1 MMGGTVRFKSFH
13 IESHLWK
20 TSAFEV
26 VELFRQTA
34 RTRGL
39 EETTCQD
46 ADVLVA
52 IGGDGTFFAHGAN
65 GFHIQETFLESW
77 NREAELSSKQCS

>member
-52 IGGDGTFFAHGAN
+52 IGGDGTFLRTAQMAF
-65 GFHIQETFLESW
+65 TFKNLLESW